1 MKYIL
6 YLYAY
11 RLHNTFYLEIFDRV
25 PSLSLSPLQARAI
38 HLKHY
43 NRREYREQQFSTL
56 TDIDSATDTEGVL
69 GMDWMTDSSMSR
81 SSSSASFAQIG
92 SLSVRAVDSAMFPD
106 SAGSEGSTSIATNA
120 ISTGSNVRG
129 LTDGGNGKQQAHD
142 HHFFAMQVQTDEQT
156 KYGKHSPAGLQSSH
170 HGVLS
175 YENAYANP
183 FNVQVVV
190 DLPAVSCSLY
200 NVVSGC
206 YKEVLHVYLNG
217 IRCVVQ
223 RGGCELFSRLSI
235 YCYYCYY
242 C

>member
-1 MKYIL
+1 MKYVL
-6 YLYAY
+6 YLYVY
-11 RLHNTFYLEIFDRV
+11 RLHNTFYLEVFDRV
-25 PSLSLSPLQARAI
+25 PSLVLSPLQARAI

-43 NRREYREQQFSTL
+43 NRREYREQQFATV

-81 SSSSASFAQIG
+81 SSSSTSFAQIG
-92 SLSVRAVDSAMFPD
+92 SLSVRTTDPTIYS
-106 SAGSEGSTSIATNA
+106 G
-120 ISTGSNVRG
+120 STGSAIDVIDAVNAG
-129 LTDGGNGKQQAHD
+129 GIAGGWMNGGNGRQQAHD
-142 HHFFAMQVQTDEQT
+142 HHFFAMQVQTDEQSE
-156 KYGKHSPAGLQSSH
+156 YGKHSPTGLQSSH
-170 HGVLS
+170 RGILS

-217 IRCVVQ
+217 IRCIVQ
-223 RGGCELFSRLSI
+223 RGGCELFSR
-235 YCYYCYY
+235 
-242 C
+242 